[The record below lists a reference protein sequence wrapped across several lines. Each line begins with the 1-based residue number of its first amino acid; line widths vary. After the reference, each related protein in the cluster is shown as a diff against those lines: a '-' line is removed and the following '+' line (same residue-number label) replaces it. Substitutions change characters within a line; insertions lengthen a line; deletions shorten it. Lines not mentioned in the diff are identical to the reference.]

1 MGVAL
6 RYEERRCNFI
16 SEQTRSMVMI
26 HDDSDS
32 TNPTGALITILE
44 KCGLAKNIKDL
55 YDELCSTG
63 TRGQY

>member
-32 TNPTGALITILE
+32 TNPTGALVTILE
-44 KCGLAKNIKDL
+44 KCGLAKNIKNL
-55 YDELCSTG
+55 YDDLCSTG
-63 TRGQY
+63 TQANC